1 MEALDLPEPVAVT
14 LVRRGHR
21 TVADAQAFLDASETH
36 DPFAFDSMREITA
49 TIERAVDSGTTITVH
64 GDYDCDGVSA
74 TAILVRAL
82 RQRGARCDWYIPD
95 RMGEGYGLTL
105 GGVERLVARGTG
117 LLITV
122 DCGITCPEEV
132 AAARSAGMEVIVT
145 DHHEPGQSLPD
156 CPILHP
162 RLSGYPFGELCAAGE
177 VHKLAAALLG
187 TEEAE
192 RDLDLV
198 ALATVADLVPLRGEN
213 RALVR
218 KGLAAARRGTRIG
231 LRALCEA
238 ASVGPG
244 PGPGRHRVAPGRGGN
259 RRVEAGGALLGSDGA
274 DRDRLRWTRSRVGPQ
289 HPGLRPP
296 GGSGGVWRAS
306 DSFRGAPRGGRPGD
320 RVRSHRCLP

>member
-21 TVADAQAFLDASETH
+21 TVADARAFLEASETH

-49 TIERAVDSGTTITVH
+49 TIERAVESGTTITVH

-82 RQRGARCDWYIPD
+82 RHLGARCDWYIPD
-95 RMGEGYGLTL
+95 RMGEGYGLTRD
-105 GGVERLVARGTG
+105 GVERLTGRGTG
-117 LLITV
+117 LLITA

-132 AAARSAGMEVIVT
+132 AAARSAGMDVIVT
-145 DHHEPGQSLPD
+145 DHHEPGTNLPD

-162 RLSGYPFGELCAAGE
+162 RLGGYPFRELCAAG
-177 VHKLAAALLG
+177 VVYKLAAALLG
-187 TEEAE
+187 EEEAE

-218 KGLAAARRGTRIG
+218 KGLAAARRGSRLG
-231 LRALCEA
+231 FRALCEA
-238 ASVGPG
+238 ASIGPETLDEGDLAFRLG
-244 PGPGRHRVAPGRGGN
+244 PRINAAGRLYRADAGVELFLTEDDERAAEIAKELSRANGERRAVEREVAN
-259 RRVEAGGALLGSDGA
+259 AAEAALRELPEHL
-274 DRDRLRWTRSRVGPQ
+274 RD
-289 HPGLRPP
+289 
-296 GGSGGVWRAS
+296 A
-306 DSFRGAPRGGRPGD
+306 
-320 RVRSHRCLP
+320 